1 MCRKVE
7 QEDYLLEQLRV
18 TRWRK
23 KIPREG
29 QNEVGRIWPLP
40 IVTITLWA
48 EMPISFLIPPK
59 QKQFKASWHQVYTLA
74 SSNVSTSFPSLC
86 LSHPPLPLSSAL
98 HNPVPLKLHPLTLEL
113 VPAEPSSPCPFPCLT
128 KISHPF
134 PCLAFNSIL
143 TAVGRRKREQAW
155 TQGAD
160 DPVPAPDVPK
170 GYSRTC
176 L

>member
-1 MCRKVE
+1 
-7 QEDYLLEQLRV
+7 
-18 TRWRK
+18 
-23 KIPREG
+23 
-29 QNEVGRIWPLP
+29 
-40 IVTITLWA
+40 
-48 EMPISFLIPPK
+48 MPISFLIPPK

-86 LSHPPLPLSSAL
+86 LSHPPLPLSLAL

-143 TAVGRRKREQAW
+143 TAVGRRESKPGPRVLMTQFLPQMYQKAIQEHVYKLFSVNFSFARLIGPVGEQVSEK
-155 TQGAD
+155 T
-160 DPVPAPDVPK
+160 
-170 GYSRTC
+170 
-176 L
+176 